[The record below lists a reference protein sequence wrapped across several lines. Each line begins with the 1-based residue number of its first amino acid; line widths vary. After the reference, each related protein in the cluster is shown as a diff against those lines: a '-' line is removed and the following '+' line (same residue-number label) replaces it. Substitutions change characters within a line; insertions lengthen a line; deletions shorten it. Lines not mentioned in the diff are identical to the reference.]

1 MNNSQKSFLNELAAL
16 CGRYGVET
24 IDVKD
29 EHIRIISN
37 NEELYFKEFS
47 NSGLTFY
54 GVVSTKEYYEVT
66 PDTY

>member
-16 CGRYGVET
+16 CGRYGVEVM
-24 IDVKD
+24 DVKD

-47 NSGLTFY
+47 SSGLTFY
-54 GVVSTKEYYEVT
+54 GVVSTKECYDVT

>member
-24 IDVKD
+24 LDVKD
-29 EHIRIISN
+29 DNIRIISN
-37 NEELYFKEFS
+37 NEELYFKEFDNHS
-47 NSGLTFY
+47 LTFF
-54 GVVSTKEYYEVT
+54 GIVSTKEYYGVT